1 MALLDNSSDVLLQAV
16 LTDLGRQKMANGT
29 FKIAKY
35 CFGDDEINYA
45 LFNGSHASGSAY
57 YDLEILQTPVFEP
70 VTDNASALKSKLI
83 TIANTNL
90 LYLPVLKLNTVD
102 PNTTPTSGSS
112 TFGSGSHVV
121 VVDQATLDMTGSV
134 ILSDP
139 GMIDGFNGSL
149 PNGRGIRID
158 QGLDTTELSA
168 QFAIDSDLK
177 ETQYVIEMDNRLLQ
191 MYDVKSGNK
200 TPTTPTYVDD
210 DQIASY
216 YVSQNIGNFVENSAL
231 GPLTG
236 ASSVG
241 ANTSYAE
248 SISGPRGTKLKFGL
262 LSSITTRTSSYLFT
276 LIGNSMT
283 VSATNYY
290 YIDTVVRVSGV
301 NTGYRIDVPVR
312 LLKKA

>member
-1 MALLDNSSDVLLQAV
+1 MSFISNDGDILLQAV

-35 CFGDDEINYA
+35 CFGDDEINYG

-90 LYLPVLKLNTVD
+90 LYLPILKLNTVE
-102 PNTTPTSGSS
+102 PNATPSS
-112 TFGSGSHVV
+112 VSSVFGSGSHVV
-121 VVDQATLDMTGSV
+121 VVDQATKDMTGSV
-134 ILSDP
+134 IMSDV
-139 GMIDGFNGSL
+139 GFIDGLNGSTQ
-149 PNGRGIRID
+149 NGRGIRID

-168 QFAIDSDLK
+168 QYAIDSDLK
-177 ETQYVIEMDNRLLQ
+177 ETQYIVEMDNRLLQ
-191 MYDVKSGNK
+191 MYDVAGVN
-200 TPTTPTYVDD
+200 TIPATPTYIND

-216 YVSQNIGNFVENSAL
+216 YVSQNIGKFVQDSTV

-236 ASSVG
+236 AGGVG
-241 ANTSYAE
+241 SAAGDAE

-276 LIGNSMT
+276 LIGSSMT
-283 VSATNYY
+283 VSATAYY